1 MTAIARRAALSI
13 PVLLLPA
20 SGGRAVGIAP
30 VVPPFAEW
38 IGRTAL
44 LRGDGAAARILL
56 AGDGGGLLAVKL
68 FLFCRVL
75 PIRSWRV
82 APDGKAVSYTR
93 VSALDSSRL
102 IEGEA
107 QILPGRGQVVW
118 TEARTHIADF
128 EGFAA
133 AEAANRCA

>member
-13 PVLLLPA
+13 PMLLLPA
-20 SGGRAVGIAP
+20 SDARPVGLAP
-30 VVPPFAEW
+30 AVPPFAEW

-56 AGDGGGLLAVKL
+56 ARDGGGLLAVKL

-82 APDGKAVSYTR
+82 APDGHAISYSR
-93 VSALDSSRL
+93 VSALDASRMV
-102 IEGEA
+102 EGEA
-107 QILPGRGQVVW
+107 QILPGRAQVVW
-118 TEARTHIADF
+118 TEARTHIAEF
-128 EGFAA
+128 EGFADPA
-133 AEAANRCA
+133 AANRCG